1 MNAAH
6 WLLATHLLG
15 AMVWVGGIVFVFSV
29 LRPSLAVLDVPARLV
44 MNAEIHRRFF
54 RVLWHVM
61 PIVLASGY
69 GMLFLVSGGFG
80 AAGWAVHV
88 MHLSGLA
95 MSGLFLAIFFGPFRA
110 LRAAARSGNLAQGT
124 AAMTRLRQL
133 ALLNLFLGM
142 ITMVIAVLG
151 V

>member
-1 MNAAH
+1 MTAAH

-15 AMVWVGGIVFVFSV
+15 AMVWVGGIAFVFSV

-54 RVLWHVM
+54 KLLWLAM

-69 GMLFLVSGGFG
+69 GLLFVVSGGFG
-80 AAGWAVHV
+80 AAGWAVQA

-95 MSGLFLAIFFGPFRA
+95 MSVLFLAIFVGPFRS
-110 LRAAARSGNLAQGT
+110 LREAARSGDLARGT

-133 ALLNLFLGM
+133 ALINLFLGM
-142 ITMVIAVLG
+142 LTMVVAVMG
-151 V
+151 T